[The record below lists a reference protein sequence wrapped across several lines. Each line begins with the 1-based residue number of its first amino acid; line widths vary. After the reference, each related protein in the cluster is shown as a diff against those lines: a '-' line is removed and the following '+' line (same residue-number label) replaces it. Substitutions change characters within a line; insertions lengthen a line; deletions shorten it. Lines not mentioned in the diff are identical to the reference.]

1 MEGVERG
8 SGWGRKDVRGINSD
22 GEGAGGPLRWRRGV
36 PGEGAGG
43 EGHHAATLGGGGL
56 RPDRWAADTSPI
68 VVRKRTLVLRQGR
81 VGVSDGWPR
90 TTVKGGAVKSDSN
103 SSSNKFKSISNRFK
117 F

>member
-56 RPDRWAADTSPI
+56 RPDRWA
-68 VVRKRTLVLRQGR
+68 VGGR
-81 VGVSDGWPR
+81 HQPYRGAQAHIAAEIGE
-90 TTVKGGAVKSDSN
+90 GGGQ
-103 SSSNKFKSISNRFK
+103 
-117 F
+117 